1 MECLSKRTVPQ
12 TRYRVVH
19 ITRSHSFGLS
29 DSKIPVVVVVNKRTA
44 EKDKDVSV
52 EDMVQTPEI
61 SHSERLNNKTAL
73 QYFEQN
79 KLSEERDEASIVTE
93 ALSLCPVGPSLETYL
108 HIGIKTKTTHDKF
121 DDDIQKVTPARAPL
135 AFSLLSNSALMSK
148 SFSFDL
154 LRLRAKT
161 AWLWLPQSASLT
173 VRCPQRYVH
182 RDQRR
187 I

>member
-1 MECLSKRTVPQ
+1 MDDVRVRVPEDD
-12 TRYRVVH
+12 
-19 ITRSHSFGLS
+19 IIS
-29 DSKIPVVVVVNKRTA
+29 
-44 EKDKDVSV
+44 EKPHL
-52 EDMVQTPEI
+52 TP
-61 SHSERLNNKTAL
+61 SRDDFLNARNVDIFT
-73 QYFEQN
+73 
-79 KLSEERDEASIVTE
+79 
-93 ALSLCPVGPSLETYL
+93 
-108 HIGIKTKTTHDKF
+108 DKF
-121 DDDIQKVTPARAPL
+121 DDDIQKVTPVRAPL

-161 AWLWLPQSASLT
+161 AWLWLPQSASQT

>member
-1 MECLSKRTVPQ
+1 MYTNCSSEPASPTHILECLGAHQARFSRQSLAGVGFFES
-12 TRYRVVH
+12 VG
-19 ITRSHSFGLS
+19 SHGPGL
-29 DSKIPVVVVVNKRTA
+29 
-44 EKDKDVSV
+44 
-52 EDMVQTPEI
+52 
-61 SHSERLNNKTAL
+61 AL
-73 QYFEQN
+73 LTN
-79 KLSEERDEASIVTE
+79 
-93 ALSLCPVGPSLETYL
+93 G
-108 HIGIKTKTTHDKF
+108 DKF